1 MHTHTYAHTHILYT
15 QTYIFTHV
23 RNGVFPAM
31 SVNKEVTVISD
42 SSPPGHSGR
51 KRISAKS
58 GSHEAVAT
66 PYGEHRGTQDVK
78 KTQDTDPRI
87 AEMHMKG
94 MISVS
99 PDSCIFMKRRKTL
112 NYVHSMYIEKH
123 PITY

>member
-1 MHTHTYAHTHILYT
+1 M
-15 QTYIFTHV
+15 

-31 SVNKEVTVISD
+31 SVNKDVTVISD